1 MDALEVINI
10 TKSNNNIKEEDMN
23 IKTKLTFGSVLL
35 AGMLVSACS
44 QQNNDEAM
52 VKEATPTGV
61 GHTHPANECTNSIKH
76 THPNGGGA
84 HKHRYS
90 CKGNARNNMGAN
102 QHKHPANK
110 CTRSIA
116 HAHPNGKRTHNHKY
130 SCQGNAKN
138 VGANQRRH
146 PANKCTRSIAHAHP
160 NGKRTH
166 SHKYSCQ
173 GNAKNV
179 GANQHRHPANKCTR
193 SISHS
198 HPNGKRTHKHSY
210 SCKGNGKG
218 YNVSALRQQAR
229 NILSQNYSTRSK
241 GNGHVHPANSMTRSV
256 RHVHPNGARQHNH
269 RYSK

>member
-1 MDALEVINI
+1 
-10 TKSNNNIKEEDMN
+10 MN

-102 QHKHPANK
+102 QHK
-110 CTRSIA
+110 
-116 HAHPNGKRTHNHKY
+116 
-130 SCQGNAKN
+130 
-138 VGANQRRH
+138 H